1 MKNCNFYFNNNDR
14 KVSKKTSDSNIFN
27 RNSINVIV
35 ADDEVFTRLSTVR
48 VIKDISKS
56 LGINLNILE
65 SEDGLE
71 TIYILYKAFRSGS
84 KISLIF
90 SDQSMNYMD
99 GIKSSYLVNEIVN
112 RKQLAKIPFY
122 LVTAYEGLLFDSSS
136 TSHITKIMN
145 KPILRNEIYSI
156 VENLISNL

>member
-1 MKNCNFYFNNNDR
+1 M
-14 KVSKKTSDSNIFN
+14 
-27 RNSINVIV
+27 
-35 ADDEVFTRLSTVR
+35 
-48 VIKDISKS
+48 
-56 LGINLNILE
+56 GINLNILE
-65 SEDGLE
+65 AEDGLE
-71 TIYILYKAFRSGS
+71 TIYILYKACRSGS

-112 RKQLAKIPFY
+112 RKQLANIPFY